1 MLLNCDM
8 GESFGNYT
16 IGADSAV
23 MPFVDLANIACGMH
37 ASDPEVMDATVAL
50 AVRHNVLVG
59 AHPGYPDM
67 QGFGRREM
75 ALSPVEVR
83 NLVRYQVGA
92 LSAFCMTHGT
102 EVSYI
107 KPHGALY
114 HAMMAHPDI
123 LESLL
128 DVARQYEAKLM
139 LLATSGWQRHKQCAD
154 RHGVELLL
162 EGFVD
167 RGYEDDGSLVHRT
180 KSGAL
185 LGEQEMLDRVRG
197 LCAGTPIVSIHGKT
211 LSFPIDTL
219 CVHGDGKGVPLVK
232 AFRDL
237 IDNKGQQQ

>member
-16 IGADSAV
+16 IGADDVV

-37 ASDPEVMDATVAL
+37 ASDPEVMDTTVAL

-67 QGFGRREM
+67 QGFGRRDM
-75 ALSPVEVR
+75 ALSPGEVL
-83 NLVRYQVGA
+83 NMVRYQVGA
-92 LSAFCMTHGT
+92 LAAFCTAHGSK
-102 EVSYI
+102 VSYI

-114 HAMMAHPDI
+114 HAMMAQPAI

-128 DVARQYEAKLM
+128 EVARQYEAKLM
-139 LLATSGWQRHKQCAD
+139 LLANSDWQEYRRRAD
-154 RHGVELLL
+154 RHGVELFL

-167 RGYEDDGSLVHRT
+167 RGYEDDGTLVHRS
-180 KSGAL
+180 KAGAL

-197 LCAGTPIVSIHGKT
+197 LCDGAPIVSIHGKT

-219 CVHGDGKGVPLVK
+219 CVHGDGKGVPLIK
-232 AFRDL
+232 AFREL
-237 IDNKGQQQ
+237 IDNRG